1 MTVGAWNNDGP
12 MSTHTPRRSEGL
24 VDLSMPRRIHVVG
37 AGGPGM
43 SAMAML
49 LKGLGHG
56 VSGSDVREG
65 PAVTQLRSSGI
76 PVQVGHDPGLVA
88 RVDVVTYSTAV
99 PADNTELVAARA
111 AGIPVRH
118 RADLLASVCARIP
131 TLGVAGTHGKTTT
144 TALLDHGLSGLGHG
158 QSALVGAD
166 VVGRG
171 IGAVHR
177 GGSLLLLEA
186 DESDGTL
193 DVLPLWGI
201 VVTNLDV
208 DHLDYYGSFAAM
220 QTAFAEM
227 LGRIPGPVVL
237 NADDPGSAPLRA
249 AAPEGRTMTFGDD
262 AAADVRIRGW
272 TPTREGLDVEISVR
286 DALHRAEVPL
296 RGRHNAANVAA
307 ATAPARKP
315 PLS

>member
-88 RVDVVTYSTAV
+88 GVDVVTYSTAV

-144 TALLDHGLSGLGHG
+144 TALLDHGLSGVGYG

-193 DVLPLWGI
+193 DVLP
-201 VVTNLDV
+201 
-208 DHLDYYGSFAAM
+208 
-220 QTAFAEM
+220 
-227 LGRIPGPVVL
+227 
-237 NADDPGSAPLRA
+237 
-249 AAPEGRTMTFGDD
+249 
-262 AAADVRIRGW
+262 RGESW
-272 TPTREGLDVEISVR
+272 
-286 DALHRAEVPL
+286 
-296 RGRHNAANVAA
+296 
-307 ATAPARKP
+307 
-315 PLS
+315 